1 LLSHQTRF
9 AHLILDHSIPYFS
22 GVVAGILYG
31 LTYFLILRNPEH
43 SFFRVKIGFPL
54 IVGFCVAI
62 YAAMFVLK
70 GASNKG
76 KGSDEWG
83 VKDTV
88 DNAKKGD
95 GSELTIICVS
105 AFLVHTYLYIYFY
118 ICTYIYVYIYVYRT
132 INIRINE

>member
-1 LLSHQTRF
+1 
-9 AHLILDHSIPYFS
+9 
-22 GVVAGILYG
+22 
-31 LTYFLILRNPEH
+31 
-43 SFFRVKIGFPL
+43 VKIGFPL

-105 AFLVHTYLYIYFY
+105 AFLVSGFCAACLVPYLSKQCLEAVDAREERESQKSIEDANMLEFGNKEGEIMHYISRSFKSF
-118 ICTYIYVYIYVYRT
+118 
-132 INIRINE
+132 

>member
-1 LLSHQTRF
+1 
-9 AHLILDHSIPYFS
+9 
-22 GVVAGILYG
+22 
-31 LTYFLILRNPEH
+31 LILRNPEH

-105 AFLVHTYLYIYFY
+105 AFLVSGFCAACLVPFLSKLCLERVEAREGEYIPYTRSHHYIDSLRLYFALFI
-118 ICTYIYVYIYVYRT
+118 
-132 INIRINE
+132 